1 MTTAPAMTTGPA
13 IAAVSAA
20 IGLRLA
26 RAADTVPGA
35 RFRHGLAGSKGAELA
50 LTLFRLRP
58 VAAEVADV
66 AGREPDPT
74 GIRRASTL
82 ELDYLVAAFGREDR
96 YEPDRLIAAAMQE
109 MLDRPVIGPE
119 ELAATIAAR
128 SFALA
133 GIDPA
138 SLGRPEIVTVEL
150 TPADLAA
157 LGQRFATAI
166 GGATAAYR
174 VRGLAFPASRA

>member
-1 MTTAPAMTTGPA
+1 MTTGPA

-58 VAAEVADV
+58 VAAEVP
-66 AGREPDPT
+66 GRQPDPG
-74 GIRRASTL
+74 GIRPASTL
-82 ELDYLVAAFGREDR
+82 ELDYLVAAFGRDDH
-96 YEPDRLIAAAMQE
+96 YEPDRLIAAAMQA
-109 MLDRPVIGPE
+109 MLDRPVIDAE
-119 ELAATIAAR
+119 ELAAAIAAR

-174 VRGLAFPASRA
+174 VRGLAFPAGRA